1 MEAASTLENGH
12 RPNLGSPMFLSLT
25 SISMK
30 LAEFEATQLLLATKF
45 IGLPSYSVSIME
57 AASTLENGRRPNLE
71 SPMFLSLTS
80 ISMKLAEFKET
91 QCSSLS
97 L

>member
-1 MEAASTLENGH
+1 MMT
-12 RPNLGSPMFLSLT
+12 FLRLKANFQS
-25 SISMK
+25 SSGF
-30 LAEFEATQLLLATKF
+30 AVLATNVSV
-45 IGLPSYSVSIME
+45 LLSYAVSIME
-57 AASTLENGRRPNLE
+57 AASTLENGLRPNLE